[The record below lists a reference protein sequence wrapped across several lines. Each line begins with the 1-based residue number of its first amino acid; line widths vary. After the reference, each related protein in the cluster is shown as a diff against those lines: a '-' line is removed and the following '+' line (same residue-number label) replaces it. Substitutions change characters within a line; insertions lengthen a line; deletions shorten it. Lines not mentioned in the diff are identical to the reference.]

1 MPQYNEEDNESI
13 TSQEYNNYNKSEK
26 ETYITSEFSPL
37 SPGYCTN
44 AVNKSHYPF
53 KVNSKESLQLFIVM
67 SSLSNNNRVDPI
79 KLYYD
84 NPEQYEINRL
94 KISLIIES
102 FNLLKRMHKIYYIV
116 LFLSQL

>member
-84 NPEQYEINRL
+84 NPEQYERHTRRKVHKSVKDKFNNRKL
-94 KISLIIES
+94 QFIEA
-102 FNLLKRMHKIYYIV
+102 NA
-116 LFLSQL
+116 